1 MIRFASGGDCG
12 GSSACAGDAFDE
24 VHRLTLPN
32 SNNSLYKTIK
42 NKYEYFY
49 SYVVAR
55 IAPERVAAPT
65 PPVSLLLSGQQRGA
79 PERLG
84 RGAESAASWPN

>member
-1 MIRFASGGDCG
+1 MMIRFASGGDCG

-32 SNNSLYKTIK
+32 SNNALHKTIK

-55 IAPERVAAPT
+55 IAPEPVAAPT
-65 PPVSLLLSGQQRGA
+65 PLFPYCCQDS
-79 PERLG
+79 
-84 RGAESAASWPN
+84 SAVPRNV